1 MTANLHTPPEPPR
14 RYTEDPQKSVLC
26 IGHLRPERA
35 NESAAPFG
43 RPSRWY
49 RERLRYLFRSLSAEG
64 YNTYI
69 VTSWDR
75 FTALAMLSL
84 RENKPAMIT
93 DYGLDFVYS
102 MGIFEANRP
111 CTPSFLP
118 SDFLDE
124 VLMPR
129 EDDCFLTTEEVFDT
143 VLSEV
148 SAVLFD
154 NADRDPFVRS
164 ILDKAVSLGKR
175 MIDIDSSS
183 C

>member
-1 MTANLHTPPEPPR
+1 
-14 RYTEDPQKSVLC
+14 
-26 IGHLRPERA
+26 
-35 NESAAPFG
+35 
-43 RPSRWY
+43 
-49 RERLRYLFRSLSAEG
+49 
-64 YNTYI
+64 
-69 VTSWDR
+69 
-75 FTALAMLSL
+75 
-84 RENKPAMIT
+84 MIT